1 MFRVLAGFH
10 GLRVGAMTTS
20 MNSSNVQ
27 KPLGNVTKASESWAM
42 GFSLVHRSD
51 HVETG
56 QAAMGDLVIGGQ

>member
-1 MFRVLAGFH
+1 
-10 GLRVGAMTTS
+10 MTTS